1 MRLVAT
7 LIVSLLVALPSLAY
21 AEDAEGSAD
30 AKKTYSPATDFTLP
44 SVGGDNISLSD
55 FLGKEVVVLSF
66 WATWCGPCL
75 KEMPKLVAMQEE
87 FGDKLKI
94 LWISVDDARDE
105 ALVNGITKRFKL
117 PEDQVL
123 KDFERKVVSSYHK
136 RGVPPFTVV
145 IDKNKLKVLEKLGYT
160 DGDEKKIHEK
170 VEASL

>member
-30 AKKTYSPATDFTLP
+30 VKKTYSPATDFTLP

-55 FLGKEVVVLSF
+55 FLGKEVVILSF

-94 LWISVDDARDE
+94 LWISVDDARD
-105 ALVNGITKRFKL
+105 R
-117 PEDQVL
+117 P
-123 KDFERKVVSSYHK
+123 S
-136 RGVPPFTVV
+136 
-145 IDKNKLKVLEKLGYT
+145 
-160 DGDEKKIHEK
+160 
-170 VEASL
+170 